1 MSYISSQRSLNM
13 IELPRRRYL
22 VLAAL
27 GFVLLLAGLFLYQST
42 TVYSSRVIV
51 KPAGD
56 PIGINPLDDRVD
68 FGDVP
73 QGAAISKTLVFNNE
87 GTVPNQ
93 VRIIVMGGIADL
105 VKVEVKTF
113 TLQPGEEKSVKFEL
127 VMPPSATPEDQ
138 FSGRVIVVRF
148 PLRPF

>member
-1 MSYISSQRSLNM
+1 M
-13 IELPRRRYL
+13 
-22 VLAAL
+22 VLAAV
-27 GFVLLLAGLFLYQST
+27 GLLLFLVGVFFYQST
-42 TVYSSRVIV
+42 TIYPPQVIV

-73 QGAAISKTLVFNNE
+73 QGAAVSKTLIFNNE

-93 VRIIVMGGIADL
+93 IRIIIIGGVGQF
-105 VKVEVKTF
+105 VKVADKTF
-113 TLQPGEEKSVKFEL
+113 TLEPGEEKSVRFDL
-127 VMPPSATPEDQ
+127 VMPPSATPEEVYT
-138 FSGRVIVVRF
+138 GRVIVVRL